1 MLSVQSALDTSGTRS
16 VKSQRQ
22 PCPTPPQALN
32 YSGNDNRGQDAVGSV
47 FASLGKCANGWTG
60 DSRQVTMLGSRKA
73 KRL

>member
-32 YSGNDNRGQDAVGSV
+32 YNDNRGQDAVGSV
-47 FASLGKCANGWTG
+47 FIPLGKCANG
-60 DSRQVTMLGSRKA
+60 
-73 KRL
+73 